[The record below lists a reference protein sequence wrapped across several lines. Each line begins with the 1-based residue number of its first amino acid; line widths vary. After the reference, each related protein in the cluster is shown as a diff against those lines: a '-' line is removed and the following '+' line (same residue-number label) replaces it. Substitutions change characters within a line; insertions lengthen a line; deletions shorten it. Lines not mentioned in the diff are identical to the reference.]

1 MTEFNE
7 LRKIKKKYGENFM
20 KLCRELFPT
29 ILEEEGLLYK
39 ILTSSF
45 SDNSRTLYS
54 DIVNNNLEDVFKGY
68 VYSKIDVKKDEPTGI
83 TETDE
88 RTPYEIFK
96 EIGYDL
102 TECTTE
108 EQIQRFKKYYAKGEE
123 LCTFKGDR
131 LNRCVVFWA
140 VKKDAEDIKRE
151 DFDKPRREDEYGTSV
166 MSIQF
171 EKQGLCTVSIKN
183 RYNHFVNN
191 PDATYGNNLDRI
203 APGLEQSFERL
214 LKERGLSFDNSN
226 IESFKIPGYVVANDG
241 KYYKYNQE
249 INGVYYCPGNI
260 VIEGGEVKKI
270 ENPESYILMD
280 YFMLDLKN
288 KRIYTYDNTVEDSFV
303 DGFQNIE
310 KIEIR
315 KNPETKN
322 KTRIITILVKDQ
334 DEPIIIEINND
345 NQIIRYENSVLEQCG
360 NNFLKY
366 NTAMSKLILPKLTE
380 CGDDFLRDNN
390 KDNGDELMLNCNSDG
405 LTELYLPSLKK
416 CGNNF
421 LKSNTELAKLVL
433 PKLEQCGDNFL
444 LWNAVLR
451 KLELPMLKQ
460 CGDNFLLY
468 NTKISDL
475 YVPKLEKYGNGF
487 LKYNK
492 NKIHSSDIARLDKDN
507 EITTSEINYA
517 GRIIESCVKREEQ
530 K

>member
-54 DIVNNNLEDVFKGY
+54 HIVNNNLEDVFKGY

-260 VIEGGEVKKI
+260 VI
-270 ENPESYILMD
+270 
-280 YFMLDLKN
+280 
-288 KRIYTYDNTVEDSFV
+288 
-303 DGFQNIE
+303 
-310 KIEIR
+310 
-315 KNPETKN
+315 
-322 KTRIITILVKDQ
+322 
-334 DEPIIIEINND
+334 
-345 NQIIRYENSVLEQCG
+345 
-360 NNFLKY
+360 
-366 NTAMSKLILPKLTE
+366 
-380 CGDDFLRDNN
+380 
-390 KDNGDELMLNCNSDG
+390 
-405 LTELYLPSLKK
+405 
-416 CGNNF
+416 
-421 LKSNTELAKLVL
+421 
-433 PKLEQCGDNFL
+433 
-444 LWNAVLR
+444 
-451 KLELPMLKQ
+451 
-460 CGDNFLLY
+460 
-468 NTKISDL
+468 
-475 YVPKLEKYGNGF
+475 
-487 LKYNK
+487 
-492 NKIHSSDIARLDKDN
+492 
-507 EITTSEINYA
+507 
-517 GRIIESCVKREEQ
+517 
-530 K
+530 